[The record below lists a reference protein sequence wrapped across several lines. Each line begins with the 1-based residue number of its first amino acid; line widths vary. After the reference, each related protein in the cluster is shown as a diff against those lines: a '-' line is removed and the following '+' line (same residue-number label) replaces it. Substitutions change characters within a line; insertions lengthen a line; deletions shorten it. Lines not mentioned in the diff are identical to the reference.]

1 MDTVTQAMLGAVV
14 ARAVLPT
21 GGARVLV
28 WGAAAGVLPD
38 LDMLATPFQDD
49 VDRFTSHRSLTHSL
63 LIMLPAVVP
72 LSKLCARFSGHT
84 RREWLWLLFWCFLTH
99 ILLDLC
105 TTYGTQIFWPL
116 SRYPYA
122 LSIVFIIDPAYSLIL
137 IGALALLCRRAA
149 PPRAACY
156 ALALSTAY
164 LLVAA
169 GLKLHAHH
177 VLKETLDERGAPY
190 ANFTVQ
196 NTPFNVVLWQ
206 AIATGPG
213 GDTIAWYHVLK
224 KETEVRHTPAHPLA
238 EAVLD
243 QAAAHPRAARLLA
256 FTKGLH
262 RIEER
267 AGGLYLIDLRFG
279 AGRLRPFVF
288 HLAHLRDG
296 APLLLPVPRRSAY
309 GAPED
314 TRAAWRELYRRL
326 F

>member
-21 GGARVLV
+21 GGTRALA

-38 LDMLATPFQDD
+38 LDMLAIPFQDD
-49 VDRFTSHRSLTHSL
+49 VDRFTAHRSLTHSL
-63 LIMLPAVVP
+63 LIMLPAAVP
-72 LSKLCARFSGHT
+72 LSKLCARFSGLT

-137 IGALALLCRRAA
+137 IGTLVLLCRRA
-149 PPRAACY
+149 PPSTAYY

-169 GLKLHAHH
+169 GLKFHAHH
-177 VLKETLDERGAPY
+177 VLKETLDERGVPY
-190 ANFTVQ
+190 TNFIVQ

-206 AIATGPG
+206 AIATGPE
-213 GDTIAWYHVLK
+213 GDTTAWYHVIK
-224 KETEVRHTPAHPLA
+224 KEIEVRHAPVHPLA

-243 QAAAHPRAARLLA
+243 QAAAYPRAARLLA

-262 RIEER
+262 RIEEH
-267 AGGLYLIDLRFG
+267 ADGLYLIDLRFG
-279 AGRLRPFVF
+279 TGRLRPFVF
-288 HLAHLRDG
+288 HLAHLKDG
-296 APLLLPVPRRSAY
+296 MPLLLPVPRRSAY
-309 GAPED
+309 GTPED
-314 TRAAWRELYRRL
+314 THAAWRELYRRL